1 MHAAQKTLWKMKN
14 RSFNEVIFILKELAH
29 LNESQSKY
37 RVALASHY
45 VAEDSFL
52 LDLMPVL
59 IELIRLQSDEI
70 RKNLKTLLLQTSQ
83 QIGIKSRAG
92 WNFSL
97 RNVAN
102 IGSIQNVKTKG
113 SMWTKTYKT
122 AFITKTKEKRYKI
135 KNIFSK
141 LNLKKNQKH
150 VKSIT
155 NTD

>member
-1 MHAAQKTLWKMKN
+1 MKN

-37 RVALASHY
+37 KVALASYY

-92 WNFSL
+92 
-97 RNVAN
+97 
-102 IGSIQNVKTKG
+102 
-113 SMWTKTYKT
+113 
-122 AFITKTKEKRYKI
+122 
-135 KNIFSK
+135 
-141 LNLKKNQKH
+141 
-150 VKSIT
+150 
-155 NTD
+155 